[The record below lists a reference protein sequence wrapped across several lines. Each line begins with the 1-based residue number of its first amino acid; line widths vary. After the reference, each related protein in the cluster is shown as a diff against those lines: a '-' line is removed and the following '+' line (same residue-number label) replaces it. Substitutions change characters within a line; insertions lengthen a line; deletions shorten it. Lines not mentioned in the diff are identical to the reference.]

1 MNHARLLLLAA
12 LLTGGVSLAVAQ
24 EPVAHYSDA
33 RYSDTVQI
41 QSLTHPPRW
50 VVSLAPL
57 ALFDPEN
64 TVQLGLER
72 LLAGRHAV
80 LGEFGYGPAALNL
93 WRTYNSNNGVRET
106 WRGRAEWR
114 IYTRRIRSH
123 SRWQPGRV
131 GRTVTRKPLGNY
143 VALDLFYKQVN
154 ARESGSVGRACED
167 GSCQYFQR
175 FQSRV
180 VKYVGG
186 AHLKVGRQMNLYI
199 PDDNS
204 RLVMDMY
211 VGAGIRRRLVEYYD
225 LPEPEDGGSY
235 FFSDGSGPFDDI
247 LSDTPLRMSVAAGL
261 RIGYVF

>member
-1 MNHARLLLLAA
+1 MNCVRFLPLAA
-12 LLTGGVSLAVAQ
+12 LLMVWWGTALAQ
-24 EPVAHYSDA
+24 EPVVHYSDEN
-33 RYSDTVQI
+33 YSDTVQI
-41 QSLTHPPRW
+41 QSLAHPPRW

-64 TVQLGLER
+64 TVQVGAER
-72 LLAGRHAV
+72 LLGRQYSV

-93 WRTYNSNNGVRET
+93 WRSELTNNVLET

-114 IYTRRIRSH
+114 IYTRRIRSY
-123 SRWQPGRV
+123 RGWQPGRV

-143 VALDLFYKQVN
+143 VAFDLFYKQSN
-154 ARESGSVGRACED
+154 ASESGSVGRACED

-180 VKYVGG
+180 TKYVGG
-186 AHLKVGRQMNLYI
+186 AHVKVGRQVLLFNA
-199 PDDNS
+199 DENS
-204 RLVMDMY
+204 RLVMDLYM
-211 VGAGIRRRLVEYYD
+211 GLGIRRRLVKNYG

-235 FFSDGSGPFDDI
+235 SFTDRNGVFNDVLFDAPI
-247 LSDTPLRMSVAAGL
+247 RMSATAGF

>member
-1 MNHARLLLLAA
+1 MNSVRLLPLAA
-12 LLTGGVSLAVAQ
+12 LLMGCWRTAMAQ
-24 EPVAHYSDA
+24 EPVVRDSDV

-41 QSLTHPPRW
+41 QSLRHPPRW

-64 TVQLGLER
+64 TVQVGVER
-72 LLAGRHAV
+72 LLGRQYSV

-93 WRTYNSNNGVRET
+93 WRSELTNNVLET
-106 WRGRAEWR
+106 WGGRAEWR
-114 IYTRRIRSH
+114 IYTRRIQSH
-123 SRWQPGRV
+123 SRWQPGRI

-143 VALDLFYKQVN
+143 VAFDLFYKQSN
-154 ARESGSVGRACED
+154 ASESGSVGRACED

-186 AHLKVGRQMNLYI
+186 GHVKVGRQVLLFNA
-199 PDDNS
+199 DDNS
-204 RLVMDMY
+204 RLVMDLYM
-211 VGAGIRRRLVEYYD
+211 GLGIRRRLVRNYG

-235 FFSDGSGPFDDI
+235 FFTDRNGVFNDI
-247 LSDTPLRMSVAAGL
+247 LSDTSFRMSVAAGF